1 MDDSEHADSKNAFDS
16 AGNLVPP
23 GELLPLT
30 PKQMDVLRRFALL
43 QVGVEAV
50 RHSLAGVFEFELR
63 PKQRTAKTYFRV
75 PEPGI
80 AITRDHISKALEQKR
95 LGLISERE
103 LVYWA
108 TMLLLNDAYEPDPK
122 DEDFVA
128 EWLNDISYSLDAT

>member
-1 MDDSEHADSKNAFDS
+1 MTQRT
-16 AGNLVPP
+16 
-23 GELLPLT
+23 ELPTLT
-30 PKQMDVLRRFALL
+30 KEQLEVLRRFASFEAS
-43 QVGVEAV
+43 VEDV
-50 RHSLAGVFEFELR
+50 RRSLADVFEFDLEPER
-63 PKQRTAKTYFRV
+63 RTASVHFRV

-108 TMLLLNDAYEPDPK
+108 TMLLLNDAYEPDSK

-128 EWLNDISYSLDAT
+128 EWLNDISYNLDAT

>member
-1 MDDSEHADSKNAFDS
+1 MTQRT
-16 AGNLVPP
+16 
-23 GELLPLT
+23 ELPALT
-30 PKQMDVLRRFALL
+30 KEQLEVLRRFASL
-43 QVGVEAV
+43 EADIEDI
-50 RHSLAGVFEFELR
+50 RHSLAGVFEFDLEPER
-63 PKQRTAKTYFRV
+63 RTASVHFRV

-95 LGLISERE
+95 LGLISKRE

-128 EWLNDISYSLDAT
+128 EWLNDISYNLDST